1 MILIIVINYEYQHKE
16 NFMLNEIEFGS
27 TCLIESVD
35 NLDDLL
41 KRRLQDLG
49 LVNGSEVLLKSGA
62 AFGGPLL
69 ISVNGQLIAIRRNDA
84 KKIKVKVQ

>member
-1 MILIIVINYEYQHKE
+1 
-16 NFMLNEIEFGS
+16 MLNEVEFGS
-27 TCLIESVD
+27 TCVIESVD
-35 NLDDLL
+35 NLDVLL

-49 LVNGSEVLLKSGA
+49 LVNGAKVHLKSGA

-69 ISVNGQLIAIRRNDA
+69 LSVNGQLIAVRRNDA